1 MNKPEQIKNRYN
13 RVARYY
19 DWMERPME
27 TAKFSKWRRELTSQ
41 VTGNTL
47 EIGVGTGKN
56 IPYYPEEVK
65 LTAIDFS
72 KNMLKKAKSKY
83 QDVNPNISFKEMDAQ
98 NMIFDDNTFDTVVTS
113 CVFCSVPD
121 PVKGLQEIRR
131 VLKPGG
137 QLLMLEH
144 VRSKQKILGQLMDWL
159 NFLPLNIWGAN
170 INRQTVDNLKKA
182 GFTKIEVS
190 NLWGDIVKLIKVRN
204 IK

>member
-1 MNKPEQIKNRYN
+1 
-13 RVARYY
+13 
-19 DWMERPME
+19 
-27 TAKFSKWRRELTSQ
+27 
-41 VTGNTL
+41 
-47 EIGVGTGKN
+47 
-56 IPYYPEEVK
+56 
-65 LTAIDFS
+65 
-72 KNMLKKAKSKY
+72 
-83 QDVNPNISFKEMDAQ
+83 
-98 NMIFDDNTFDTVVTS
+98 
-113 CVFCSVPD
+113 VPD

-144 VRSKQKILGQLMDWL
+144 VRSKQKILGQLMDWF

>member
-1 MNKPEQIKNRYN
+1 MTKPDQIKNRYN
-13 RVARYY
+13 RVARCY
-19 DWMERPME
+19 DWMESPME
-27 TAKFSKWRRELTSQ
+27 TAKFSKWRRELTRQ

-47 EIGVGTGKN
+47 EVGIGTGKN

-72 KNMLKKAKSKY
+72 KNMLKRAKLKY
-83 QDVNPNISFKEMDAQ
+83 QDDPRKISFIEMDAQ
-98 NMIFDDNTFDTVVTS
+98 DMIFEDNTFDTVVTS

-144 VRSKQKILGQLMDWL
+144 VRSKQKFLGRLMDWF
-159 NFLPLNIWGAN
+159 NFVPLNIWGAN
-170 INRQTVDNLKKA
+170 INRQTIDNLKKA
-182 GFTKIEVS
+182 GFTKMEVN
-190 NLWGDIVKLIKVRN
+190 NLWRDIVKLIKVRN